1 MERDASEH
9 VDPAAVRLAD
19 LVLVGEE
26 AHAKQRLKVTLDQL
40 LQRRR
45 NGPQAALQLLNGVAL
60 NAE

>member
-26 AHAKQRLKVTLDQL
+26 AHAKQRLEVTRSISSCSDASMAPELPC
-40 LQRRR
+40 
-45 NGPQAALQLLNGVAL
+45 NCSTASP
-60 NAE
+60 